1 MNNWVNWMLVIVGV
15 VCIIVEL
22 LMGAITGFD
31 LALLGVALSAGG
43 AVGLF
48 FSSTKIGLFSAGAL
62 AFVYMA
68 FIRRWVR
75 AKLSVKSQPS
85 NVDALIGRTGIVTS
99 RIAAHEPGR
108 VKIGE
113 EIWRA
118 ELARQDGAARD
129 AGAEIT
135 VESVEGVTLRVR

>member
-48 FSSTKIGLFSAGAL
+48 FSSAKIGLFSAGAL

-75 AKLSVKSQPS
+75 AKLSVKNQPS

-113 EIWRA
+113 EVWRA